1 MANLK
6 IPRSYRKRLK
16 EVGRDNG
23 HKSWDDFGLHL
34 VERGLRQYEG
44 DEGSGDLCDRLEEV
58 VDRRGY
64 SSQAELVEHLLE
76 RGLSAY
82 DVQGLDRDSFEER
95 LRGLGYID

>member
-1 MANLK
+1 MAKLK
-6 IPRSYRKRLK
+6 IPRSVRSRLK
-16 EVGRDNG
+16 EVGRANG
-23 HKSWDDFGLHL
+23 YKSWDDFGLHL

-44 DEGSGDLCDRLEEV
+44 DEGSGELSERLEDV

-76 RGLSAY
+76 RGLGAY
-82 DVQGLDRDSFEER
+82 DVKGLDRESFEER